1 MFFILSVRREHLLE
15 DTMQVLQQAAP
26 ADLHRQIKIC
36 FQGEEGQ
43 DAGGV
48 SREFFRL
55 LGEQLFSLQS
65 QLFDPQVAEEARVLW
80 FDASSPRDS
89 CDFWLVGVIVG
100 LAVYNNLP
108 GLDVRSPTATFKK
121 LTNESLN
128 FEDFEEVH
136 PALSSSFRALLAW
149 EPPAGL
155 PAAEA
160 ASLFEN
166 TFCLDFEV
174 SHEMRGETRTIELKE
189 GGRDVAVTL
198 ENRAEFVRLY
208 CTWAME
214 SSIAKQFEP
223 FKKGFSRICDSPL
236 FHALSGAE
244 LAQIVLGE
252 SDLQLDALRQGARY
266 EGFEEDSEYIQGFWE
281 ILNSYE
287 LEQRR
292 RFLAFTTGS
301 NRAPVGGLREIRLLI
316 QRNGN
321 DDQRLPLAHT
331 CFNTL
336 LLPEYSSLER
346 LSEALLTAIENS
358 EGFGLE

>member
-1 MFFILSVRREHLLE
+1 
-15 DTMQVLQQAAP
+15 
-26 ADLHRQIKIC
+26 
-36 FQGEEGQ
+36 
-43 DAGGV
+43 
-48 SREFFRL
+48 
-55 LGEQLFSLQS
+55 
-65 QLFDPQVAEEARVLW
+65 
-80 FDASSPRDS
+80 
-89 CDFWLVGVIVG
+89 
-100 LAVYNNLP
+100 
-108 GLDVRSPTATFKK
+108 
-121 LTNESLN
+121 
-128 FEDFEEVH
+128 
-136 PALSSSFRALLAW
+136 
-149 EPPAGL
+149 
-155 PAAEA
+155 
-160 ASLFEN
+160 
-166 TFCLDFEV
+166 
-174 SHEMRGETRTIELKE
+174 MRGETRTIELKE